1 MNTYF
6 ELNFYYCIE
15 YMNIL
20 YDLLTKQLILEF
32 LKDITK
38 VVILPLGINFIALW
52 IKLTSIKFAL

>member
-6 ELNFYYCIE
+6 EFNFYYCIE

-20 YDLLTKQLILEF
+20 YNLLTKQLILEF

-38 VVILPLGINFIALW
+38 VVILPLGINFIAL
-52 IKLTSIKFAL
+52 